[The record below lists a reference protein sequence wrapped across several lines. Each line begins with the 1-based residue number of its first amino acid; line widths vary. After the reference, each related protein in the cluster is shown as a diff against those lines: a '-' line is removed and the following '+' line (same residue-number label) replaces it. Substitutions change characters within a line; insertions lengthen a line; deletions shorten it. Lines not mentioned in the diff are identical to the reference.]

1 MLNIRQQE
9 SNMSFDFINS
19 LRDEAVNRFHV
30 DPAIFIVIY
39 LLTIPPNWY
48 STFLMVRS
56 AYRCYKGNKRI
67 PINDLI
73 SKPDFITGFVLCV
86 LTLVAPYVY
95 VLIYGSNLPVW
106 FYIYLVMLAVL
117 MPYLIIRKVRKKAVA
132 KKFTYKIAD
141 EDETL
146 EGLKLVNRRYC
157 EKGYLPESE
166 LGKAFEDKY
175 IKHSMYIVAKA
186 DDTVTGVIRIVEN
199 SEDGLPV
206 LNEFTLFESEREQLR
221 KYPRGS
227 LVELGNLAAE
237 PGQGIASGLYKAA
250 YRYCIKNQKMPLAAM
265 DEGLMNKL
273 IGKYWFSRFAY
284 RRLGDTIF
292 YIGGRTV
299 PIFLKPKRIFLLF
312 L

>member
-1 MLNIRQQE
+1 MPFEFL
-9 SNMSFDFINS
+9 NS

-56 AYRCYKGNKRI
+56 AYRCYKENKRI

-73 SKPDFITGFVLCV
+73 TKPDFIIGLVLCV
-86 LTLVAPYVY
+86 LTLATPYVY

-106 FYIYLVMLAVL
+106 FYIYLVILAVL

-132 KKFTYKIAD
+132 KKFIYKIAD
-141 EDETL
+141 EPETL
-146 EGLKLVNRRYC
+146 EGLRLVNKRYF

-175 IKHSMYIVAKA
+175 IKHSMYIVAK
-186 DDTVTGVIRIVEN
+186 DGGRVTGVIRIVKH

-206 LNEFTLFESEREQLR
+206 LNEFTLFEREKEGLQ
-221 KYPRGS
+221 KYPPDA

-237 PGQGIASGLYKAA
+237 PGQGIASGLYKEA
-250 YRYCIKNQKMPLAAM
+250 YRYCIKNKKIPLAAM

-299 PIFLKPKRIFLLF
+299 PILLKPKRIFLLF